1 MAYEDTPDAAQILG
15 RRLRFIDMIENRKRK
30 KKYPQENKN
39 TKTTTQ
45 TGQTVC
51 AKERTGSV

>member
-1 MAYEDTPDAAQILG
+1 LKTEK
-15 RRLRFIDMIENRKRK
+15 EK